1 MKFKLGTGSQNHK
14 GILVSVVVPI
24 CNVAKYLT
32 DCLDSICAQTLNNIE
47 IICVDDCIRRESCQN
62 LRNPH

>member
-47 IICVDDCIRRESCQN
+47 IICVFMIE
-62 LRNPH
+62 L